1 MPWLFVNTGDGN
13 ANAGF
18 FRNPRILSSMRE
30 KGKACFTSYS
40 RINGG
45 VAISPIS

>member
-1 MPWLFVNTGDGN
+1 METPTPDSSGT
-13 ANAGF
+13 
-18 FRNPRILSSMRE
+18 PRILSPMGE

-45 VAISPIS
+45 VVIRRIS